1 MSWEGILKEY
11 DATRDIT
18 SMSYDFER
26 ERAKSNLK
34 VDIANVIRE
43 LEDMKMRMGDTDLTE
58 MTTEEIKELSDALG
72 KVSVLLQ

>member
-1 MSWEGILKEY
+1 MKEY
-11 DATRDIT
+11 DERADIT
-18 SMSYDFER
+18 SVAYDFER

-43 LEDMKMRMGDTDLTE
+43 LEDMEMRMGDTDLRE

-72 KVSVLLQ
+72 KVSVLLT